1 MKLAPGDVD
10 AICGLVIDLCGVYLD
25 ESKAYLIEAR
35 LGELAKSAGCASY
48 ADLARRVRLTNDAQL
63 RNGVINAITTNETLF
78 FRDTSPFEA
87 LRHKAL
93 PEMID
98 SKAATPFPR
107 RLRIWSAASSTGQE
121 AYSIAM
127 LARDLIPDIDVWDIK
142 IHATDI
148 SDDAVGKA
156 SRGWYTAHEIGR
168 GLPEQQ
174 LSRYFQADNG
184 GWRVRDEV
192 RSLVSFERRNLL
204 EPFAMLGRFDIVMC
218 RNVAIYFTP
227 TARQDLFHRIAAQ
240 MVPDGYLFVGSQESL
255 SDLGPRFTPHHHCRA
270 VYYRPGLT
278 LAAPPPTAPTRAA
291 TPRPEAASIAAARS
305 V

>member
-1 MKLAPGDVD
+1 MKLAPDDVD

-25 ESKAYLIEAR
+25 ESKGYLIEAR
-35 LGELAKSAGCASY
+35 LGDLAKRAGCESY

-63 RNGVINAITTNETLF
+63 KNGVINAITTNETLF

-87 LRHKAL
+87 LRHKAV

-98 SKAATPFPR
+98 AKAATPYPK
-107 RLRIWSAASSTGQE
+107 RLRIWSAACSTGQE
-121 AYSIAM
+121 PYSIAM
-127 LARDLIPDIDVWDIK
+127 LVRDLIPDVDLWDIK

-148 SDDAVGKA
+148 CDEAVSKA

-168 GLPEQQ
+168 GLPEPQ
-174 LSRYFQADNG
+174 LTRYFVAENN
-184 GWRVRDEV
+184 GWRVRDEL

-204 EPFAMLGRFDIVMC
+204 EPFTMLGRFDIVLC

-227 TARQDLFHRIAAQ
+227 AARQDLFHRIAAQ

-270 VYYRPGLT
+270 VYYRPGLA
-278 LAAPPPTAPTRAA
+278 LAAAPPTAAKPKSTAG
-291 TPRPEAASIAAARS
+291 S